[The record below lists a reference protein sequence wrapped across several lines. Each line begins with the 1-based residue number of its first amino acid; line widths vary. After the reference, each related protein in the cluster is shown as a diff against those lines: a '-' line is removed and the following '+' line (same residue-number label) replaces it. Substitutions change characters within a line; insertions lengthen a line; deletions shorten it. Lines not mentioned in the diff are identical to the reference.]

1 MMYLECR
8 GLVKRFGDTTA
19 VDSISFGI
27 ERGEL
32 VSLLGPSGCGKTTT
46 LRLLAGFE
54 APNAG
59 DMYLDGRRLNGM
71 PPEKRGVG
79 VVFQHF
85 ALFPHMTVWQNI
97 AYGLRFRRRADRSE
111 AEIVRE
117 LIRIVG
123 LEGLER
129 RRPGELSAGQQQRV
143 AIARSLAPG
152 PDLLLL
158 DEPLS
163 ALDARL
169 RQHLRMEIRR
179 IQRMLG
185 LTLLYVTH
193 DQEEAMAISDRM
205 IVMNAG
211 RIEQIGEPWQ
221 VYHRPATPF
230 VASFLGHTNRL
241 RGRVERQDG
250 TDWMIAL
257 EGAATPWAIF
267 PSETVQ
273 AALKPG
279 MAVEVVIAGE
289 RVVPEVQGDA
299 VAGAV
304 DVPLANGRT
313 VVVTGSLQETEFLG
327 SHARLYVAGP
337 QGERWTIRIP
347 SMHLLSFN
355 ARIGESVA
363 CRFATE
369 DAVVFEAHRQA
380 DGSRVRDAADLAT
393 GATGAK

>member
-1 MMYLECR
+1 MYLECN
-8 GLVKRFGDTTA
+8 GLVKRFGETTA
-19 VDSISFGI
+19 VDNISFGI

-54 APNAG
+54 AADVG
-59 DMYLDGRRLNGM
+59 DMYLDGRRLNGL

-97 AYGLRFRRRADRSE
+97 AYGLRFRRRSDRSDG
-111 AEIVRE
+111 EIVRE

-123 LEGLER
+123 LEGLEQR
-129 RRPGELSAGQQQRV
+129 KPGQLSAGQQQRV

-211 RIEQIGEPWQ
+211 RIEQMGEPWQ
-221 VYHRPATPF
+221 VYHRPKTPF
-230 VASFLGHTNRL
+230 VAAFLGQTNRL
-241 RGRVERQDG
+241 RGTVERLTARAGSSLWRDG
-250 TDWMIAL
+250 YASGSFSGEGSAGSVEAGHGGGCCSSRRTRHARSRGS
-257 EGAATPWAIF
+257 EGQGAAVR
-267 PSETVQ
+267 S
-273 AALKPG
+273 L
-279 MAVEVVIAGE
+279 
-289 RVVPEVQGDA
+289 
-299 VAGAV
+299 
-304 DVPLANGRT
+304 RT
-313 VVVTGSLQETEFLG
+313 VYRRS
-327 SHARLYVAGP
+327 S
-337 QGERWTIRIP
+337 
-347 SMHLLSFN
+347 
-355 ARIGESVA
+355 
-363 CRFATE
+363 RFA
-369 DAVVFEAHRQA
+369 ARNGV
-380 DGSRVRDAADLAT
+380 SRSYVWLYMT
-393 GATGAK
+393 GP

>member
-1 MMYLECR
+1 MYLECN
-8 GLVKRFGDTTA
+8 GLVKRFGETTA
-19 VDSISFGI
+19 VDNISFGI

-54 APNAG
+54 AADVG
-59 DMYLDGRRLNGM
+59 DMYLDGRRLNGL

-97 AYGLRFRRRADRSE
+97 AYGLRFRRRSDRSDG
-111 AEIVRE
+111 EIVRE

-123 LEGLER
+123 LEGLEQR
-129 RRPGELSAGQQQRV
+129 KPGQLSAGQQQRV

-211 RIEQIGEPWQ
+211 RIEQMGEPWQ
-221 VYHRPATPF
+221 VYHRPKTPF
-230 VASFLGHTNRL
+230 VAAFLGQTNRL
-241 RGRVERQDG
+241 RGTVERLDG
-250 TDWMIAL
+250 TGWVIAL
-257 EGAATPWAIF
+257 EGTDTPRAVF
-267 PSETVQ
+267 PAKAVQ

-279 MAVEVVIAGE
+279 MAVDVVVPGE
-289 RVVPEVQGDA
+289 RVMPEAQGSEGQGA
-299 VAGAV
+299 AGASS
-304 DVPLANGRT
+304 AHGQT
-313 VVVTGSLQETEFLG
+313 VVLAGLLQETEFLG
-327 SHARLYVAGP
+327 SYARLYMTGP
-337 QGERWTIRIP
+337 QGRPWTIRVP
-347 SMHLLSFN
+347 SLQMPWFN
-355 ARIGESVA
+355 ARIGQSVV
-363 CRFATE
+363 CRFATD
-369 DAVVFEAHRQA
+369 DAVVFEAH
-380 DGSRVRDAADLAT
+380 DG
-393 GATGAK
+393 GA